1 MERFGVIARSNWG
14 KNSRADPIEPFLF
27 LVSIARGIRVNGDM
41 DETPGRFRGC
51 SSGWRLP
58 RARFPRLKE
67 SVLALTQGKLDG
79 GSRLLS
85 FQLGSRVIPLRQQTL
100 IHLID

>member
-1 MERFGVIARSNWG
+1 M
-14 KNSRADPIEPFLF
+14 KLRADFEG
-27 LVSIARGIRVNGDM
+27 VVV
-41 DETPGRFRGC
+41 
-51 SSGWRLP
+51 SGWRLP

-85 FQLGSRVIPLRQQTL
+85 FELGDPSSPAQL
-100 IHLID
+100 